1 MHDHLSNAIVKA
13 ALFSGVVATFLATLS
28 IPDLRS
34 QNGSSTPLLAV
45 NILWLLSL
53 VLSVGSAFFASKV
66 QEWVETFQSPKTHQT
81 TGTQT
86 TKIPQSTEDHQITE
100 ALQISETHQ
109 TIEALQTAAFVRE
122 TSPPHPPKFLEY
134 WTALLDYI
142 SALLIVIVLGLMRT
156 SLDIAVFSF
165 FAGLVVYVWNIH
177 PTAGH
182 FVLGFV
188 CFFIFCYY
196 TVIAAI
202 DNRRHKHQRN

>member
-1 MHDHLSNAIVKA
+1 MPYHLSNTIVKA
-13 ALFSGVVATFLATLS
+13 ALFSGVVAAFLTTLS
-28 IPDLRS
+28 IPDLRN
-34 QNGSSTPLLAV
+34 QNGSLTPLLAV

-66 QEWVETFQSPKTHQT
+66 QEWVETFQSPKTHRT

-86 TKIPQSTEDHQITE
+86 TEIHQSSEDHQI
-100 ALQISETHQ
+100 SETRQ
-109 TIEALQTAAFVRE
+109 TIEALQTAGFVRE
-122 TSPPHPPKFLEY
+122 TSPQRPPKFLEY
-134 WTALLDYI
+134 WASFFDY
-142 SALLIVIVLGLMRT
+142 SQALLIVIVLELMRT

-177 PTAGH
+177 AIAGH

-196 TVIAAI
+196 TVITAI
-202 DNRRHKHQRN
+202 NNRRHKHQ